1 MVNILALSAHLVAIK
16 QLTGSS
22 LPEEAR
28 ECDAKSGLDCDWLAV
43 PQTPTINCHPFYE
56 IVVWL
61 RETNDVA
68 HLPKSCNENFT

>member
-1 MVNILALSAHLVAIK
+1 MGSHGMNRTYKMTGTGVAVNLVAIK

-28 ECDAKSGLDCDWLAV
+28 ECDAKSGLDCDWPAV
-43 PQTPTINCHPFYE
+43 PQTPTIDCHPLSE

-61 RETNDVA
+61 RETNR
-68 HLPKSCNENFT
+68 HI